1 MLTFLHNQTQYSF
14 HHHPNRPHQTRNM
27 TEAAGL
33 DNDSNGGDL
42 HTFDVHQPTLTG
54 FLTVFAFAITTII
67 LYRCYQRKCFR
78 CWRNT
83 FFPKRELLP
92 RGIHSK
98 PTRSTTVQDD
108 TEDEGYCP

>member
-1 MLTFLHNQTQYSF
+1 
-14 HHHPNRPHQTRNM
+14 M

-33 DNDSNGGDL
+33 YNDSNGGDL

-54 FLTVFAFAITTII
+54 FLTVFAFAITMII

-92 RGIHSK
+92 RGTHSK
-98 PTRSTTVQDD
+98 PTRSATVQDD
-108 TEDEGYCP
+108 STDEGYCP